1 MKVSIA
7 VLAVAATAQEKK
19 VPPRRPE
26 QRLNRLVQFSA
37 EWLNDNVNDPEMTK
51 KSERRI
57 SLWSTKFA
65 SNAAR
70 MLKAFNRP
78 HCGFFDPNLPFGG
91 PDNNPELRPGGRPRN
106 RRQVAPAAESG
117 EYEGD
122 DGSLLRYDKNNPML
136 GIKQITTG
144 FRKWA
149 QRYINECSGQRK
161 NKYQVQRMARWF
173 KTLGQFYVEIQ
184 KKNL

>member
-1 MKVSIA
+1 MA
-7 VLAVAATAQEKK
+7 
-19 VPPRRPE
+19 
-26 QRLNRLVQFSA
+26 
-37 EWLNDNVNDPEMTK
+37 
-51 KSERRI
+51 
-57 SLWSTKFA
+57 
-65 SNAAR
+65 
-70 MLKAFNRP
+70 
-78 HCGFFDPNLPFGG
+78 
-91 PDNNPELRPGGRPRN
+91 
-106 RRQVAPAAESG
+106 AAESG

-144 FRKWA
+144 FGKWA

-173 KTLGQFYVEIQ
+173 KILGQFYVEIQ